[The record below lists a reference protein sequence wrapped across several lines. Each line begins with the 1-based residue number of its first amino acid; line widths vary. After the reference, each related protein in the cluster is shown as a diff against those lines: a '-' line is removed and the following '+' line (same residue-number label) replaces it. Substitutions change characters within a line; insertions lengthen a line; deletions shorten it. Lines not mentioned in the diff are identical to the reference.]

1 MAENIAED
9 MKYLSGTL
17 VKVFVTKVYKDTGNV
32 VQSYGAETK
41 EMWLEDCIAISWQT
55 RQPKIPVYG
64 HASHFYD
71 AVMGGNVQVVGQIAM
86 VLDYPSKFYN
96 AIMKQPQATSNEPK
110 SAFNMT
116 EFHDLKTDVNAGG
129 FNIIIIYGNVPYDE
143 LLGRNLTSNSRGLTG
158 ERIVDVHIDGVSNA
172 ISQDDN
178 PVMKVLSFTAK
189 RTETLNFE
197 QATTSYSN
205 RLFDVFNEQLQTEK
219 KRIVATFY
227 TMQTEMNVV
236 DSSVQIDITP
246 ETDLRTIARTASVS
260 LGLSSTDP
268 MLLIISIAG
277 DLGPYANYFKRQST
291 GELTNII
298 AGDLPKT
305 PDTISVS
312 NDNVMREGDIT
323 RGLGQNEYVKNIIWQ
338 GKYREIDDPTFEKI
352 STTLQRRLMS
362 LNQ

>member
-1 MAENIAED
+1 MAENVAED

-32 VQSYGAETK
+32 VQDYGAEAQ
-41 EMWLEDCIAISWQT
+41 EIWLEDCIAISWQT

-96 AIMKQPQATSNEPK
+96 AIMKQPRSTSNEPK

-143 LLGRNLTSNSRGLTG
+143 LLGHNITSNSRQLTG

-189 RTETLNFE
+189 RTETLNFD
-197 QATTSYSN
+197 QATTAYSN
-205 RLFDVFNEQLQTEK
+205 RLFDVFNEQLQEQQ
-219 KRIVATFY
+219 KRIVATFS
-227 TMQTEMNVV
+227 TMPTDMVE
-236 DSSVQIDITP
+236 STSVSINILSPDTS
-246 ETDLRTIARTASVS
+246 ELRTAAKSARSS
-260 LGLSSTDP
+260 LGLQETDP
-268 MLLIISIAG
+268 MFLIISIVG
-277 DLGPYANYFKRQST
+277 DLGPYADYFRRQST
-291 GELTNII
+291 GVPTNIT
-298 AGDLPKT
+298 AGDPAQKPKM
-305 PDTISVS
+305 
-312 NDNVMREGDIT
+312 DNV
-323 RGLGQNEYVKNIIWQ
+323 IWQ
-338 GKYREIDDPTFEKI
+338 GKYKESDDPTFEKI
-352 STTLQRRLMS
+352 STTLRRRFMS